1 MVPDHSGVAVESSFL
16 ALDPLEGGPGVKYLT
31 LDFSRV
37 YPESIV

>member
-16 ALDPLEGGPGVKYLT
+16 APDPLEGGPGVKYLT
-31 LDFSRV
+31 PDLSRV